1 MKLNVKRERKKE
13 RKKMKTET
21 DYKWNANIMA
31 IKCIKV

>member
-1 MKLNVKRERKKE
+1 MKLNVKQERKQ
-13 RKKMKTET
+13 KKKIKTET